1 MWPQLTRVVA
11 KCDIVIGSVG
21 PVSCLDHL
29 AGRCRPEGLTDA
41 RYQGRVPPQLTRW
54 PTEIF
59 VKNEVDFELA
69 N

>member
-1 MWPQLTRVVA
+1 MTNQITRSRLMTA
-11 KCDIVIGSVG
+11 ANYAIGNNKIKIQKQKQNNRKIQTNK
-21 PVSCLDHL
+21 PK
-29 AGRCRPEGLTDA
+29 
-41 RYQGRVPPQLTRW
+41 QGRVPPQLTRW